1 MAKDWDEELERLE
14 NHLLAEDQRK
24 VSSAR
29 VTNRDKTDVNMK
41 KYAKAVE
48 GRKRKGGIWLLIIL
62 LTAVLALFL
71 YLAIGGQLPW
81 N

>member
-1 MAKDWDEELERLE
+1 MAKDWDDELERLE
-14 NHLLAEDQRK
+14 NHLLAEDQRQ

-29 VTNRDKTDVNMK
+29 VTNRDKTDVNLK
-41 KYAKAVE
+41 KYVKAVE

>member
-1 MAKDWDEELERLE
+1 MAKDRDEELRRLE
-14 NHLLAEDQRK
+14 NHLLAEEQRQ

-29 VTNRDKTDVNMK
+29 VTNQDKTDVNMK

-48 GRKRKGGIWLLIIL
+48 GKKRKGCVWILIL
-62 LTAVLALFL
+62 FLTAVLALFL
-71 YLAIGGQLPW
+71 YLVWGGQLPW

>member
-1 MAKDWDEELERLE
+1 MSKKREQELERLE
-14 NHLLAEDQRK
+14 NYLMADEERQ

-29 VTNRDKTDVNMK
+29 VYNRDKTDVNMK
-41 KYAKAVE
+41 KYSEAV
-48 GRKRKGGIWLLIIL
+48 RKPKKSGSIWLVILI

-71 YLAIGGQLPW
+71 YLVWGGQLPW